1 MERPDP
7 LFPSES
13 ALRDAG
19 LTMALEGDLGLPSL
33 SGFGPSGRT
42 AFQLL
47 EGKRYGRTVRS
58 GIQRTGDG
66 CTLVRTGVTSSTP
79 SFCCSL
85 EDGRLVSDKSPVEV
99 NSMLLSGRTGPGR
112 VRIVNDGQWLVIDR
126 LLPRSEKQDETWLL
140 LRQLRDISMAEMLSV
155 PCELVGTGEGF

>member
-7 LFPSES
+7 LFPSEE

-19 LTMALEGDLGLPSL
+19 LDMTPEGELGLPSL
-33 SGFGPSGRT
+33 SGFGASGRT

-47 EGKRYGRTVRS
+47 KGERYGRTVRS

-66 CTLVRTGVTSSTP
+66 RTLVRTGVTSSTP

-85 EDGRLVSDKSPVEV
+85 EDGHLVSYNSPVEV
-99 NSMLLSGRTGPGR
+99 NSLLLSGRTGPGR
-112 VRIVNDGQWLVIDR
+112 VSIVNDGRWLVIDR

-140 LRQLRDISMAEMLSV
+140 LRQLRDISIAEMLSV
-155 PCELVGTGEGF
+155 PCELVGMSEGL